1 MAPKRQLDFHWQLP
15 VQMAKPETHLAA
27 ELTEAI
33 QSASESVTRLA
44 PAMWQPPPVMLMRL
58 DSHLLRLSE
67 EKGKPAVYLESATAQ
82 LETLQENSLALAKQL
97 LLQDL
102 DLARPERWR
111 LARARPQELQ
121 LPPVEDSPVPPVRAH
136 RCSPSPGP
144 CAFFLRI
151 LVVRKCNRAVR
162 CDGRPIFA
170 RYRPLNNQRALAGC
184 GNKRS
189 RSQRKHAR
197 PARTFPIAALDR
209 YRCLPRQIAD

>member
-15 VQMAKPETHLAA
+15 VQLAKPETHLAV
-27 ELTEAI
+27 ELTATSQESPPAEAI

-44 PAMWQPPPVMLMRL
+44 PAMRQPPPV
-58 DSHLLRLSE
+58 LLWEDLQ
-67 EKGKPAVYLESATAQ
+67 GKAIQSVWKLAA
-82 LETLQENSLALAKQL
+82 LETAKRRPQELGLPRT
-97 LLQDL
+97 
-102 DLARPERWR
+102 ARR

-121 LPPVEDSPVPPVRAH
+121 LPSVEDSPVPPVRAR

-144 CAFFLRI
+144 CAFFQET

-170 RYRPLNNQRALAGC
+170 RYRPLNNRRALAGC
-184 GNKRS
+184 DNKHS

-209 YRCLPRQIAD
+209 YRCRPRRIAD

>member
-1 MAPKRQLDFHWQLP
+1 MTPKRQLDFHWQLP

-162 CDGRPIFA
+162 CGGRPIFA
-170 RYRPLNNQRALAGC
+170 RYRPLNNRRALAGC

>member
-15 VQMAKPETHLAA
+15 VQLAKPETHLAV
-27 ELTEAI
+27 ELTATSQENPPAEAI
-33 QSASESVTRLA
+33 QLVSESVTRLG
-44 PAMWQPPPVMLMRL
+44 PAMRQPPPV
-58 DSHLLRLSE
+58 LLWENLQGQAIQSVW
-67 EKGKPAVYLESATAQ
+67 KLAT
-82 LETLQENSLALAKQL
+82 LETAKRRPQELGLPRT
-97 LLQDL
+97 
-102 DLARPERWR
+102 ARR

-121 LPPVEDSPVPPVRAH
+121 LPPVEDSPVPPVRAR

-144 CAFFLRI
+144 SAFFQET

-170 RYRPLNNQRALAGC
+170 RYRPLNNRRALAGC
-184 GNKRS
+184 DNKHS

-209 YRCLPRQIAD
+209 YRCRPRRIGD